1 MNTVIQ
7 TILSRRSC
15 RSFTEASV
23 QTEDVKTLLA
33 CAAAAPSGRNQQL
46 GQFTALTDRNKIQ
59 KLAAA
64 VGKALGRENY
74 DMYNPAVLII
84 TSNDKAAVGKALGR
98 ENYDMY
104 NPAVL
109 IITSNDKTNVF
120 REVDN
125 ACAMENIYLASE
137 ALGLGCVWIN
147 QLKDCFDN
155 PQVRALLNEFG
166 IPENHGVYGCAA
178 VGYRADR
185 SAAKENKTV
194 TKIVD

>member
-7 TILSRRSC
+7 TILNRRSC

-59 KLAAA
+59 KLA
-64 VGKALGRENY
+64 V
-74 DMYNPAVLII
+74 
-84 TSNDKAAVGKALGR
+84 AVGKALGR

-185 SAAKENKTV
+185 PAAKENKTV

>member
-7 TILSRRSC
+7 TILNRRSC

-23 QTEDVKTLLA
+23 QTEDVQTLLA
-33 CAAAAPSGRNQQL
+33 CAAAAPS
-46 GQFTALTDRNKIQ
+46 
-59 KLAAA
+59 
-64 VGKALGRENY
+64 
-74 DMYNPAVLII
+74 
-84 TSNDKAAVGKALGR
+84 VGKALGR

-185 SAAKENKTV
+185 PAAKENKTV